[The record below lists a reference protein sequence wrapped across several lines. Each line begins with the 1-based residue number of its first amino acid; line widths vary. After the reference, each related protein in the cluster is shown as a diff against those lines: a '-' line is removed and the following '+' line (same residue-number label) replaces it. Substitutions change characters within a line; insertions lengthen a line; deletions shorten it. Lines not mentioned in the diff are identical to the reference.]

1 MRRAWLLVAGVG
13 VLVLLTGC
21 IAQPKPVRTAAP
33 LITTAPPTETVVAVP
48 NGVMAS
54 GSFRSSDGT
63 TSGQFEITNSAGRF
77 TLSVTHFTSTFTGEL
92 LISLS
97 DADVAV
103 GVCGENLSL
112 PIEFGDQIGRDN
124 GGLSE
129 DISGPNS
136 GWGDPSFLM
145 NLVVMK
151 YPTAGVVH
159 GGCAQPILAFSPIAW
174 RIPETHPDLL
184 VRDAGVRN
192 AAWGTVV
199 SKNGKPFSYLTHQGD
214 NWSQIAKRF
223 GISEADLTWLNPIR
237 LVEYKPRVAYVGQ
250 VLNLSPANRG
260 DSASRPL
267 HPDWS

>member
-1 MRRAWLLVAGVG
+1 VRRAWLLLAGFG

-33 LITTAPPTETVVAVP
+33 LINTAPSTETVVAVP

-103 GVCGENLSL
+103 GACGENLSL
-112 PIEFGDQIGRDN
+112 PIEFGDQIGRYN

-136 GWGDPSFLM
+136 GWGDPSFLV

-159 GGCAQPILAFSPIAW
+159 GGCAQPILALAPIAW
-174 RIPETHPDLL
+174 RIPETHPNL
-184 VRDAGVRN
+184 VVHDTGVRN
-192 AAWGTVV
+192 AAWGTAV
-199 SKNGKPFSYLTHQGD
+199 SKKGKPFSYLTHQGD
-214 NWSQIAKRF
+214 TWSSIAARF
-223 GISEADLTWLNPIR
+223 GMTSSDLTWLNPVR
-237 LVEYKPRVAYVGQ
+237 HGGSKSNEAYTGQ
-250 VLNLSPANRG
+250 SLNLSPTNRG
-260 DSASRPL
+260 NSDSRRPT
-267 HPDWS
+267 S